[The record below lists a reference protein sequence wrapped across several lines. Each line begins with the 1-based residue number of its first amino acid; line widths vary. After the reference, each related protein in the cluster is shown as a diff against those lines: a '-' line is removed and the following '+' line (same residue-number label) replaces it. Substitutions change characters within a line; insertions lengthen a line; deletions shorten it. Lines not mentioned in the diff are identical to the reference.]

1 MTILGQDFALFPMGT
16 AWENETQTTRD
27 LYIRMALSRLAPY
40 GYDDD
45 REYTEAETGAV
56 ASYVRALYET
66 AGAGAVDV
74 PRFLQGA
81 LEITQRRTPAPYRS
95 TSMTH
100 RS

>member
-40 GYDDD
+40 GFDDA
-45 REYTEAETGAV
+45 RVYTEAETGAI
-56 ASYVRALYET
+56 ASYVRALYST
-66 AGAGAVDV
+66 GGAGDIDV

-81 LEITQRRTPAPYRS
+81 LEITPRRAPLRYP
-95 TSMTH
+95 
-100 RS
+100 